1 MLISIVYTSKHQ
13 ASENP
18 SPTTVTYDFE
28 IHEHGQQE
36 NETKTKLEVTKKH
49 KTHVLTT
56 HSQYP
61 IT

>member
-1 MLISIVYTSKHQ
+1 M
-13 ASENP
+13 
-18 SPTTVTYDFE
+18 TYDFQ

-61 IT
+61 ITWSCFFKSNIS

>member
-1 MLISIVYTSKHQ
+1 M
-13 ASENP
+13 
-18 SPTTVTYDFE
+18 TYDFQ
-28 IHEHGQQE
+28 IHEHGQQG

-61 IT
+61 ITWWVFLNQISVDIIVIAF

>member
-1 MLISIVYTSKHQ
+1 M
-13 ASENP
+13 
-18 SPTTVTYDFE
+18 TYDFQ

-36 NETKTKLEVTKKH
+36 NETKKTKLEVTKKH

>member
-1 MLISIVYTSKHQ
+1 M
-13 ASENP
+13 
-18 SPTTVTYDFE
+18 TYDFQ

-61 IT
+61 ITWWVFLNQISVDIIVIAF

>member
-1 MLISIVYTSKHQ
+1 MLILIVYTLKHQ

-18 SPTTVTYDFE
+18 SPTTVTYDFQ
-28 IHEHGQQE
+28 IHEHGQQG